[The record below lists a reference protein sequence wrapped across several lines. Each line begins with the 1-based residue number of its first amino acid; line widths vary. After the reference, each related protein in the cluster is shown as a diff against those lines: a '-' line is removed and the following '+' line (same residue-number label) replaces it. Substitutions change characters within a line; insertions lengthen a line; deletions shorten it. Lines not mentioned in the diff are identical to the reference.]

1 MNFNIPYYGKY
12 LFFQY
17 STPLVG
23 MRFCR
28 HVLNS
33 SRNKNKMLHN
43 PYLLGKVFFLA
54 SKTLLSPIGT
64 LKKNFFINFKLYGLA
79 NDKE

>member
-43 PYLLGKVFFLA
+43 PYLLGKVFFFGLQN
-54 SKTLLSPIGT
+54 SIVPHWHT
-64 LKKNFFINFKLYGLA
+64 KKELFHQL
-79 NDKE
+79 